1 MPPHLVKDD
10 QSPVA
15 SSFRSPAMAFADRA
29 VVMNGGR
36 IEQIGM
42 PRAKREP
49 SPNQSV
55 ALVVPRG
62 GLPLLSKVNILAFDW
77 APESYHIIPW
87 FFAASAQPSG
97 VVRRSRRALWVRPYK
112 QAEASELI
120 VVRIWC

>member
-1 MPPHLVKDD
+1 MTALLASEMPNASHLVKDD

-36 IEQIGM
+36 IEQIGR
-42 PRAKREP
+42 PRAKREA

-62 GLPLLSKVNILAFDW
+62 GVKQCCRVNNLSCPTLRSRPIVFQGVFLTLSHRFSRLPLIKETGTE
-77 APESYHIIPW
+77 PTP
-87 FFAASAQPSG
+87 
-97 VVRRSRRALWVRPYK
+97 
-112 QAEASELI
+112 
-120 VVRIWC
+120 

>member
-1 MPPHLVKDD
+1 MTALLASEMPNASHLVKDD

-62 GLPLLSKVNILAFDW
+62 GIEPPTPAFSVLHSLFLHNPALTRICVNCC
-77 APESYHIIPW
+77 
-87 FFAASAQPSG
+87 
-97 VVRRSRRALWVRPYK
+97 SR
-112 QAEASELI
+112 
-120 VVRIWC
+120 